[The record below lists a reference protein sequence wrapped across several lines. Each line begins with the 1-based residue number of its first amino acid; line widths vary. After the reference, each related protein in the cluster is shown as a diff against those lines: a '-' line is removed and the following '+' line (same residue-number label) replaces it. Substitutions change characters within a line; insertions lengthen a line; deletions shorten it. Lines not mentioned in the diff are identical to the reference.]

1 MTAMRTLAIFK
12 NLVLILLLTV
22 AASGTVNAK
31 LASGPQTLG
40 PDLHQAASGL
50 EAAPRLG
57 WSASSY
63 DGVSES
69 PVVTRGGIG
78 PVLKGEAGVQ
88 RAITRAEAR
97 GETVLGREI
106 TIDTA
111 AGRTRPDL
119 LTRTPEGRLRFI
131 ECKNGPCA
139 ALNPRQRQ
147 AFPLIERQGGIP
159 RGGNAAA
166 AGLEPGV
173 PIGPTEVLIERFP

>member
-69 PVVTRGGIG
+69 PVVTRGAG
-78 PVLKGEAGVQ
+78 PLARGRASETRVLNDLGLPKNTQRVRTAEGASVPDALTRTRSIEIKDTLRVDRTRQVRIQTEAAQRSGRESVLITGEQTCVSGPC
-88 RAITRAEAR
+88 AEAFDVIIR
-97 GETVLGREI
+97 
-106 TIDTA
+106 
-111 AGRTRPDL
+111 RPDL
-119 LTRTPEGRLRFI
+119 
-131 ECKNGPCA
+131 GP
-139 ALNPRQRQ
+139 P
-147 AFPLIERQGGIP
+147 
-159 RGGNAAA
+159 
-166 AGLEPGV
+166 
-173 PIGPTEVLIERFP
+173 